1 MGNFFRLL
9 RILQIGLHFQL
20 HRLVP
25 RFAHG
30 PDPAYHASHY
40 SIEVADI
47 VGGIGMEG
55 VLVLLLGAFAFGV
68 SACNTVHG
76 IGKDTEKAGEK
87 IQKEADEH
95 KDHDSR
101 P

>member
-1 MGNFFRLL
+1 MNTIIRKTS
-9 RILQIGLHFQL
+9 
-20 HRLVP
+20 V
-25 RFAHG
+25 
-30 PDPAYHASHY
+30 
-40 SIEVADI
+40 
-47 VGGIGMEG
+47 
-55 VLVLLLGAFAFGV
+55 VLLLGAFAFGV